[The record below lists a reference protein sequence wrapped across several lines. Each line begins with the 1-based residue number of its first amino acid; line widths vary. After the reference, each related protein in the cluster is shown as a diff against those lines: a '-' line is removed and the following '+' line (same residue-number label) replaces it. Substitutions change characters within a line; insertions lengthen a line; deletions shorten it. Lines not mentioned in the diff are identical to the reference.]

1 MKQISWLI
9 LLPENNVLEW
19 GYTFNKAFHLHK
31 LWVFIGMG
39 LFKGPLVTLPFG
51 LLGGMKDSGLK

>member
-1 MKQISWLI
+1 M
-9 LLPENNVLEW
+9 
-19 GYTFNKAFHLHK
+19 HK

-51 LLGGMKDSGLK
+51 PLGGMKDSGFSSLELENELFEVVGEQGW